1 MYLLI
6 SSIMALLF
14 IIMLIKFNIIDE
26 NKSNIIELNE
36 LNNTSNINLFKKLN
50 NNEKKKYT
58 KMDNMNNVIDADS
71 TLNKKKYYKKT
82 NKYPKCLEFEKNLIN
97 KINKI
102 LDNTELKTKQIV
114 EKLDNNYKIKISK
127 KDLNK
132 GVLKWMLCRKLLK
145 YNEQNFTYL
154 KK

>member
-1 MYLLI
+1 
-6 SSIMALLF
+6 MALLF

-71 TLNKKKYYKKT
+71 TLSKKK
-82 NKYPKCLEFEKNLIN
+82 
-97 KINKI
+97 I
-102 LDNTELKTKQIV
+102 L
-114 EKLDNNYKIKISK
+114 
-127 KDLNK
+127 
-132 GVLKWMLCRKLLK
+132 
-145 YNEQNFTYL
+145 
-154 KK
+154 